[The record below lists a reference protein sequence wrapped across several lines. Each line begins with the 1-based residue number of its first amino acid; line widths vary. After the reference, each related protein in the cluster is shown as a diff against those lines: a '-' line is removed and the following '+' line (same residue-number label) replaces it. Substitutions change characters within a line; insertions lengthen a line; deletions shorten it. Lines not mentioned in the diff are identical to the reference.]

1 MRTFNF
7 LLPSASQKRL
17 CISSLEPVYFE
28 KQRFSPIRELDRVP
42 SLIDA
47 EYQDRYY
54 DKENF
59 NGVTTKSADYFT
71 VKKGL
76 WSTTIPFYP
85 EIFCVLRE
93 QHNKYLFPRRIR
105 MTFIETIFTA
115 SCNSFQDKQQQMQS
129 TSFEQV
135 ITERESSV

>member
-71 VKKGL
+71 VKKRTL
-76 WSTTIPFYP
+76 EY
-85 EIFCVLRE
+85 
-93 QHNKYLFPRRIR
+93 NY
-105 MTFIETIFTA
+105 
-115 SCNSFQDKQQQMQS
+115 SFLPGNLLSQIYARLKRA
-129 TSFEQV
+129 T
-135 ITERESSV
+135 